1 MKRGWI
7 LLLFAA
13 LTGWCG
19 NLYYY
24 NHGEKIFLTPQKGVA
39 MRSVDGGQ
47 RFHTDRGEE
56 VTIGKRLFVKL
67 KQGADID
74 PLLKRYGLKL
84 IRKMNIGGLYLLEA
98 DSIQG
103 AIESADALHE
113 RPEVIFAQPD
123 IAKKR
128 RLR

>member
-1 MKRGWI
+1 MKRGWMFF
-7 LLLFAA
+7 LFAA
-13 LTGWCG
+13 MTGWCG

-39 MRSVDGGQ
+39 ARSVDGGQ
-47 RFHTDRGEE
+47 RFRTDRGQE

-67 KQGADID
+67 KKGVEID
-74 PLLKRYGLKL
+74 PLLRRYGLKL
-84 IRKMNIGGLYLLEA
+84 IKKMNIGDLYLLEA
-98 DSIQG
+98 DSTQG

-113 RPEVIFAQPD
+113 LPEVIFAQPD

-128 RLR
+128 QLR